1 VAKGVKPMILAE
13 FGVGEVLL
21 SMFWFFLF
29 FLWIMLLFRVFA
41 DVFRS
46 RDLSGVAKV
55 LWLIFV
61 IVLPYLGV
69 FVYLIARGGK
79 MAEHEIADAQAQES
93 AVRDYIRSAA
103 GTGSAA
109 EELTRLADLRER
121 GVIDEAEFAAMKA
134 KVVG

>member
-1 VAKGVKPMILAE
+1 MILAE

-46 RDLSGVAKV
+46 RDMSGFAKV
-55 LWLIFV
+55 LWLVFV

-69 FVYLIARGGK
+69 FVYLIVRGNK
-79 MAEHEIADAQAQES
+79 MAEHEIADVQAQQ
-93 AVRDYIRSAA
+93 AAMQDYIRSAA

-109 EELTRLADLRER
+109 EELTRLADLRDR
-121 GVIDEAEFAAMKA
+121 GVIDDSEFSSMKA
-134 KVVG
+134 KLVG

>member
-1 VAKGVKPMILAE
+1 MILAE

-55 LWLIFV
+55 LWLVFV

-69 FVYLIARGGK
+69 FVYLIVRGNK
-79 MAEHEIADAQAQES
+79 MAEHEIADVQAREAAMQ
-93 AVRDYIRSAA
+93 DYIRSAA

-109 EELTRLADLRER
+109 EELTRLADLRDR
-121 GVIDEAEFAAMKA
+121 GVIDDSEFSSMKA
-134 KVVG
+134 KLVG

>member
-1 VAKGVKPMILAE
+1 MILAE

-46 RDLSGVAKV
+46 RDLSGFAKV
-55 LWLIFV
+55 LWLVFV

-69 FVYLIARGGK
+69 FVYLIVRGNK
-79 MAEHEIADAQAQES
+79 MAEHEIADVQAQQ
-93 AVRDYIRSAA
+93 AAMQDYIRSAA

-109 EELTRLADLRER
+109 EELTRLADLRDR
-121 GVIDEAEFAAMKA
+121 GVIDDSEFSSMKA
-134 KVVG
+134 KLVG